1 MDNQHPSINN
11 ELFYQRPKEGYGFIY
26 KYTSPSGKSYIRQT
40 ITSLK
45 DREIRKYISEI
56 RLEHTIISLSSGKGY
71 RKARFTDKMTK
82 EEIAHEIIIMKK
94 AINENNSRI
103 KNIKKVM
110 RSQIAYLKILE
121 REA

>member
-1 MDNQHPSINN
+1 MMKETIYNLIPNDRYITRN
-11 ELFYQRPKEGYGFIY
+11 ELVDLTG
-26 KYTSPSGKSYIRQT
+26 
-40 ITSLK
+40 LK

>member
-1 MDNQHPSINN
+1 MMKETIYNLIPNDRYITRN
-11 ELFYQRPKEGYGFIY
+11 ELIDLTG
-26 KYTSPSGKSYIRQT
+26 
-40 ITSLK
+40 LK

-82 EEIAHEIIIMKK
+82 EEIAQEIIIMKK